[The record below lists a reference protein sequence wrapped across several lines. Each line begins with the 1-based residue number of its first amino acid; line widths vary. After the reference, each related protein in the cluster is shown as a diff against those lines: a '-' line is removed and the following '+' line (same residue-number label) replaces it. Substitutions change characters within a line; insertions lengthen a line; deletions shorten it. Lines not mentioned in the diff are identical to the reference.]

1 MTPPVCST
9 HARLRSLLPQ
19 HQQVLFDRVS
29 QLVKRDPSVL
39 DNRSPQQGEKKNE
52 GTPPNV

>member
-1 MTPPVCST
+1 MTPPVFST
-9 HARLRSLLPQ
+9 HDRLRSLLPQ

-29 QLVKRDPSVL
+29 RLVKQDPSVL
-39 DNRSPQQGEKKNE
+39 DNRSPQQRDQKDE